1 MFNVRMKFKKSGSSA
16 YISHLDLMKT
26 LQRSFVRS
34 GLPLK
39 YSQGFNPHIY
49 LSILAPLSTGFESE
63 YELCDFDFDT
73 DVYPENV
80 LEKLNGAFPPGIE
93 AVAVYEQKNQPKNI
107 AYCVYEIVY
116 PEGDAQKMEEYFKTD
131 ITIIKESKRQS
142 REVKINDYIKN
153 IVFEK
158 QENGVKCTAVLDL
171 GNDPLNPSYISKA
184 LKDGGLLPQQV
195 VPKYKRISL
204 LDRSFKPFE

>member
-1 MFNVRMKFKKSGSSA
+1 MKFKKSGSSA

-184 LKDGGLLPQQV
+184 LKDGGVLPQQV

-204 LDRSFKPFE
+204 LDGSFKPFE